1 MKMQKVENYDE
12 IKMLDLEISFKNH
25 SANQMHFSAVHFKLQ
40 KKNSNF
46 KSVKKNSYQK
56 IEFSENIFFNNTR
69 IKNSIK
75 INENLYKKK
84 KEKNQSLFA
93 HSLDFHY

>member
-40 KKNSNF
+40 KKKF
-46 KSVKKNSYQK
+46 
-56 IEFSENIFFNNTR
+56 
-69 IKNSIK
+69 
-75 INENLYKKK
+75 
-84 KEKNQSLFA
+84 
-93 HSLDFHY
+93 